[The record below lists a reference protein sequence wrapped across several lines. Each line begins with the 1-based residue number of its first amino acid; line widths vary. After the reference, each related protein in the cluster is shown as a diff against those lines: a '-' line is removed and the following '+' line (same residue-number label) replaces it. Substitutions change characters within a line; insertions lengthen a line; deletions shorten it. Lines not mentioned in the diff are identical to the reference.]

1 LLAKQQQETPA
12 ARARAKDRS
21 GGSGKS
27 LGLVFGPVRL
37 QRPIVHVR
45 HSPVPD
51 VKIPRSNVN
60 KAEAVHSKA
69 DLIKLHRSRMGRKLQ

>member
-1 LLAKQQQETPA
+1 MKTPKDYSWKSAIFCDIERACET
-12 ARARAKDRS
+12 
-21 GGSGKS
+21 G
-27 LGLVFGPVRL
+27 
-37 QRPIVHVR
+37 Q
-45 HSPVPD
+45 VPD